1 MYAGFCV
8 VGEKAALVG
17 CDGTKLLSVRA
28 CPSLQAPE
36 TLGSQRIFFR
46 DQETNELK
54 TVALTVE
61 NRTEVTLIHLVACVR
76 CSAGDSI

>member
-1 MYAGFCV
+1 MRVHLC
-8 VGEKAALVG
+8 
-17 CDGTKLLSVRA
+17 
-28 CPSLQAPE
+28 QAPE